1 MAQHAG
7 NNPARSSTRAVR
19 VARRLALDLV
29 LKPLLRVS
37 LAVVSTGPQVAIECY
52 EQTK

>member
-1 MAQHAG
+1 MAQHTG

-29 LKPLLRVS
+29 LRPLLWVS
-37 LAVVSTGPQVAIECY
+37 LAVASTGPQVAIECY
-52 EQTK
+52 ERAK